1 MKLKIIVSDK
11 LIGMVSHINST
22 TVLNIN
28 NQTDKEI
35 ILINNQFNIGDI
47 FSDKIFTVIINDEK
61 DIEDNTSYISA
72 DIKEYYYQNINSL
85 TV

>member
-61 DIEDNTSYISA
+61 DIEDNTIYISA